1 MTGARPKRWFPGVA
15 LGALLV
21 ALVLAGCGET
31 APSGPEGSVGAP
43 AAGDYLSTPASSFPL
58 LAGTRVQLTLDGSSL
73 SASAGCNTLG
83 AGYSFDGTT
92 LVVGEV
98 ASTMMGCAEDLMN
111 QDGRLSAF
119 LTGRPTLT
127 DSADGFTLTGEG
139 EATLVMVGSSVADP
153 NRTLEST
160 VWVLDGVIDG
170 DVASS
175 AAGFDGVTL
184 LFAGG
189 AATLTSPCSV
199 GATSYTLVTPDTL
212 DTPAMTVTDIPGSA
226 GCESYDVG
234 VDAVAALFGG
244 TMTAT
249 VEGGM
254 LTLTRGDQGATFG
267 AS

>member
-31 APSGPEGSVGAP
+31 APSGPEGSLGAP

-58 LAGTRVQLTLDGSSL
+58 LAGTRVKLTLDGSSL

-139 EATLVMVGSSVADP
+139 EATLVMVGSAVADP

-160 VWVLDGVIDG
+160 VWVLDGVVDG

-184 LFAGG
+184 LFAGFVLG
-189 AATLTSPCSV
+189 PAMPGLAAV
-199 GATSYTLVTPDTL
+199 GAVTVRRRPALEAEIPAGFDLVE
-212 DTPAMTVTDIPGSA
+212 VKSIPGEIASEGEA
-226 GCESYDVG
+226 TSLGC
-234 VDAVAALFGG
+234 DAPDGALEVAPAR
-244 TMTAT
+244 AA
-249 VEGGM
+249 
-254 LTLTRGDQGATFG
+254 D
-267 AS
+267 

>member
-1 MTGARPKRWFPGVA
+1 MDGAWSRRWFPGVVF
-15 LGALLV
+15 GALLATV
-21 ALVLAGCGET
+21 VSAGCGV
-31 APSGPEGSVGAP
+31 AGPSGPQESVSAP

-58 LAGTRVQLTLDGSSL
+58 LVGTRVQVSLDGSSL
-73 SASAGCNTLG
+73 SANAGCNTLG
-83 AGYSFDGTT
+83 GSYTVEGNT
-92 LVVGEV
+92 LIVREV

-119 LTGRPTLT
+119 LTNRPTLT
-127 DSADGFTLTGEG
+127 ESPDGFTLTGEG
-139 EATLVMVGSSVADP
+139 EATLVMVNSTVAEP

-160 VWVLDGVIDG
+160 VWVLDGLVSG

-189 AATLTSPCSV
+189 AATLTSPCNL
-199 GATSYTLVTPDTL
+199 GATSYILVAPDTL
-212 DTPAMTVTDIPGSA
+212 DSAAMTVTDIPGSS
-226 GCESYDVG
+226 GCEFIDEG

-249 VEGGM
+249 VEAGT
-254 LTLTRGDQGATFG
+254 LTLSRGDQGATFV